1 MREDRSFGERTK
13 VLKSDEPKKRYF
25 LVCEGEKTE
34 NTYFNKVINSHRPLK
49 INPLIEI
56 IPILRSFN
64 EESWSN
70 PKKIVDCL
78 DKNLKEQESQKYS
91 YETILNIIMDYL
103 IEKEHISKTRL
114 SQRAVYEIL
123 KTTLV
128 KSGKNLDY
136 KTDNFKEVC
145 DIIAEELIEM
155 KLTEVMDCLDKIVR
169 NSKIG
174 YKKGHDKI
182 CFIVDRDKDSFTK
195 EQYDE
200 VIRKCNKEG
209 FLFFLSNPC
218 FEFWLLLHYEDID
231 DLDEDKLKENSKVS
245 ESKNSKRYVE
255 DQLCKRLKGYKKTN
269 NKAGEL
275 VLKVDTAIKNVKNY
289 CDSISDLKDKVGS
302 NLGDLFRELRE

>member
-103 IEKEHISKTRL
+103 IEKEHISKTGL

-136 KTDNFKEVC
+136 KTNNF
-145 DIIAEELIEM
+145 
-155 KLTEVMDCLDKIVR
+155 
-169 NSKIG
+169 SK
-174 YKKGHDKI
+174 K
-182 CFIVDRDKDSFTK
+182 F
-195 EQYDE
+195 
-200 VIRKCNKEG
+200 VI
-209 FLFFLSNPC
+209 L
-218 FEFWLLLHYEDID
+218 
-231 DLDEDKLKENSKVS
+231 
-245 ESKNSKRYVE
+245 
-255 DQLCKRLKGYKKTN
+255 
-269 NKAGEL
+269 
-275 VLKVDTAIKNVKNY
+275 
-289 CDSISDLKDKVGS
+289 
-302 NLGDLFRELRE
+302 